1 MKQYR
6 TLIHDIFAEIR
17 KSRSRFLSILCIV
30 FLGVGF
36 FSGVKSTCPDMKE
49 TAQQYFEDQNL
60 MDFQLKSTMGFT
72 EGDIDTLRDQPGVEA
87 VAPAYSLDA
96 FVQVDE
102 STSLLVRALSY
113 ELGSEDDPD
122 ALNQPVLKEGRW
134 PEKEDECLVEHGIYA
149 GERFQVGSQITLFL
163 EEGDLSDALSVKTFT
178 VVGVVESPLYINFE
192 RGSSTLGNGSVRSFL
207 YLPADAFAYEA
218 YTDVYLTYQ
227 KARGMDFYDDAYQEW
242 ADQQADRLARLATQR
257 EKTRHDEIYEQAKA
271 QIDQAQQELDE
282 GQAAYEA
289 GKQEYE
295 EGIAQGEQQLEQA
308 KAQIDSGRSQLEWQQ
323 EQLSQ
328 GSSQY
333 QSYQQQLQQQSAIL
347 EQAQA
352 AYESGLHQLENLQQA
367 FESARQL
374 LESYRGQSLP
384 ADSIWPAE
392 VEYAIESS
400 ALLSSLVDNSDLP
413 ALLREYVSA
422 AEQAK
427 NSLYEQLDSL
437 LAQASAALEQ
447 QRAALEQSGDFLTQ
461 TRQQLEDGLRQLE
474 QQGST
479 MEQGQA
485 RLAEARQQLEDAQAE
500 YDEGVRQLE
509 EQRIQGQQELDDAA
523 AQLEEAR
530 AELLQARHDL
540 NDLGSPEWYIF
551 DRTNNPGYSSFCD
564 DAERVDRVAAVFPV
578 FFILVAALVCL
589 TTMTRMVE
597 EQRTQIG
604 TLKALGYGTGAA
616 TAKYLVYALSASL
629 LGSLLGLAVGFT
641 LFPTVIFNAY
651 RIMYIMP
658 SCLTPWRWG
667 YALGCTAVAMAC
679 TGLSAWA
686 ACRRELTA
694 TPAQLMRP
702 RPPKTGKRVLL
713 ERVHFLWNRLSFLQK
728 VTLRNLFRYKKR
740 IAMTVVGIAGCTA
753 LMMAGFGLQYAISS
767 IVDLQ
772 YSAIFHYDAMA
783 FYDSDITADEQ
794 EEIRQQLTDDIYVD
808 RSMRVMQNTME
819 ITAGSSRKEIYLF
832 VPEEPEQLDPF
843 VTLRERESGQALSL
857 PEEGM
862 ILTEKMARLLDVET
876 GDTVTLQQEGTD
888 GQELEIVAITENYT
902 ENFAYVSPR
911 QYEASWEQEVPYNS
925 FLICLDDPESQDHV
939 ASDLLE
945 NNNVL
950 SVSFSADSGQ
960 QFRDIVGSLT
970 YIVLVIIV
978 CAGALAFVVLYNLAN
993 INVEERVREIAT
1005 IKVLGF
1011 YDREVSA
1018 YIYRESILSSLLGIG
1033 VGLLLGIP
1041 FLRFIIRT
1049 AEVDAVMFNPALSP
1063 TMFLFSALLSLLF
1076 SLVVNLAM
1084 HFRLKKID
1092 MVQSLKSIE

>member
-1 MKQYR
+1 
-6 TLIHDIFAEIR
+6 
-17 KSRSRFLSILCIV
+17 
-30 FLGVGF
+30 
-36 FSGVKSTCPDMKE
+36 MKE

-72 EGDIDTLRDQPGVEA
+72 EGDIDTLRGQPGVEA

-102 STSLLVRALSY
+102 STSVLVRALSY

-367 FESARQL
+367 FEAARQL

-437 LAQASAALEQ
+437 LSQASAALEQ

-500 YDEGVRQLE
+500 YDEGVRQL
-509 EQRIQGQQELDDAA
+509 G
-523 AQLEEAR
+523 
-530 AELLQARHDL
+530 
-540 NDLGSPEWYIF
+540 
-551 DRTNNPGYSSFCD
+551 RTAHPGPAGAGRCGGP
-564 DAERVDRVAAVFPV
+564 AGRGPGRTVAGP
-578 FFILVAALVCL
+578 
-589 TTMTRMVE
+589 
-597 EQRTQIG
+597 
-604 TLKALGYGTGAA
+604 
-616 TAKYLVYALSASL
+616 
-629 LGSLLGLAVGFT
+629 
-641 LFPTVIFNAY
+641 
-651 RIMYIMP
+651 
-658 SCLTPWRWG
+658 
-667 YALGCTAVAMAC
+667 
-679 TGLSAWA
+679 
-686 ACRRELTA
+686 
-694 TPAQLMRP
+694 P
-702 RPPKTGKRVLL
+702 RP
-713 ERVHFLWNRLSFLQK
+713 ERS
-728 VTLRNLFRYKKR
+728 
-740 IAMTVVGIAGCTA
+740 
-753 LMMAGFGLQYAISS
+753 GF
-767 IVDLQ
+767 
-772 YSAIFHYDAMA
+772 
-783 FYDSDITADEQ
+783 
-794 EEIRQQLTDDIYVD
+794 
-808 RSMRVMQNTME
+808 
-819 ITAGSSRKEIYLF
+819 
-832 VPEEPEQLDPF
+832 
-843 VTLRERESGQALSL
+843 
-857 PEEGM
+857 
-862 ILTEKMARLLDVET
+862 AR
-876 GDTVTLQQEGTD
+876 
-888 GQELEIVAITENYT
+888 
-902 ENFAYVSPR
+902 
-911 QYEASWEQEVPYNS
+911 
-925 FLICLDDPESQDHV
+925 
-939 ASDLLE
+939 
-945 NNNVL
+945 
-950 SVSFSADSGQ
+950 
-960 QFRDIVGSLT
+960 
-970 YIVLVIIV
+970 
-978 CAGALAFVVLYNLAN
+978 
-993 INVEERVREIAT
+993 
-1005 IKVLGF
+1005 
-1011 YDREVSA
+1011 
-1018 YIYRESILSSLLGIG
+1018 
-1033 VGLLLGIP
+1033 
-1041 FLRFIIRT
+1041 
-1049 AEVDAVMFNPALSP
+1049 M
-1063 TMFLFSALLSLLF
+1063 
-1076 SLVVNLAM
+1076 
-1084 HFRLKKID
+1084 
-1092 MVQSLKSIE
+1092 